1 MTSRFEKSS
10 MQNFSDLFYFSS
22 VANVRRIRE
31 YKVNWQKLRPDKNSE
46 NAVKAGKYIFPIIY
60 QY

>member
-1 MTSRFEKSS
+1 
-10 MQNFSDLFYFSS
+10 MQNFSGLFYFSS